1 MLLMFSLLPLLS
13 GCDNEDDVIGIFT
26 GKTWKLSRLTNKGSN
41 AQFYPNLWN
50 NNEEEIK
57 KSQDKLYNQ
66 KSTFTLNFEGTELD
80 GELMGTTVNG
90 QGINSSVNGTWKAD
104 GASGSLSISVKVT
117 GAAESDAL
125 AKAFISGLQNVYK
138 YEGDANSLT
147 LYFKDGPTTRVMGF
161 TPQRDKQEALD
172 RRYIRMAS
180 IWAEN
185 SYCQRRQV
193 GALIV
198 KDKMIISDGYNGTPS
213 GFENVCEDE
222 NNVTKPYVL
231 HAEANAITKIA
242 RSNNSSNGATMYVT
256 ASPCIECS
264 KLIIQAGIK
273 RVVYSEKYR
282 LEDGIELLKRA
293 GIEVVFISMD
303 NEKLKMES

>member
-50 NNEEEIK
+50 NNEEEMK
-57 KSQDKLYNQ
+57 KSLDKLYNQ

-90 QGINSSVNGTWKAD
+90 QGINSSVNG
-104 GASGSLSISVKVT
+104 VKVT

-161 TPQRDKQEALD
+161 TPQR
-172 RRYIRMAS
+172 
-180 IWAEN
+180 
-185 SYCQRRQV
+185 
-193 GALIV
+193 
-198 KDKMIISDGYNGTPS
+198 
-213 GFENVCEDE
+213 
-222 NNVTKPYVL
+222 
-231 HAEANAITKIA
+231 
-242 RSNNSSNGATMYVT
+242 
-256 ASPCIECS
+256 
-264 KLIIQAGIK
+264 
-273 RVVYSEKYR
+273 
-282 LEDGIELLKRA
+282 
-293 GIEVVFISMD
+293 
-303 NEKLKMES
+303 

>member
-50 NNEEEIK
+50 NNEEEMK
-57 KSQDKLYNQ
+57 KSLDKLYNQ
-66 KSTFTLNFEGTELD
+66 KNTFTLNFEGTELD

-90 QGINSSVNGTWKAD
+90 QGINSR
-104 GASGSLSISVKVT
+104 ASGSLSISVKVT

-161 TPQRDKQEALD
+161 TPQR
-172 RRYIRMAS
+172 
-180 IWAEN
+180 
-185 SYCQRRQV
+185 
-193 GALIV
+193 
-198 KDKMIISDGYNGTPS
+198 
-213 GFENVCEDE
+213 
-222 NNVTKPYVL
+222 
-231 HAEANAITKIA
+231 
-242 RSNNSSNGATMYVT
+242 
-256 ASPCIECS
+256 
-264 KLIIQAGIK
+264 
-273 RVVYSEKYR
+273 
-282 LEDGIELLKRA
+282 
-293 GIEVVFISMD
+293 
-303 NEKLKMES
+303 

>member
-50 NNEEEIK
+50 NNEEEMK
-57 KSQDKLYNQ
+57 KSLDKLYNQ

-104 GASGSLSISVKVT
+104 GAS
-117 GAAESDAL
+117 ESDAL

-161 TPQRDKQEALD
+161 TPQR
-172 RRYIRMAS
+172 
-180 IWAEN
+180 
-185 SYCQRRQV
+185 
-193 GALIV
+193 
-198 KDKMIISDGYNGTPS
+198 
-213 GFENVCEDE
+213 
-222 NNVTKPYVL
+222 
-231 HAEANAITKIA
+231 
-242 RSNNSSNGATMYVT
+242 
-256 ASPCIECS
+256 
-264 KLIIQAGIK
+264 
-273 RVVYSEKYR
+273 
-282 LEDGIELLKRA
+282 
-293 GIEVVFISMD
+293 
-303 NEKLKMES
+303 